1 MGVETLVLLTL
12 VVVLAMIVLVL
23 WRNNQ
28 QLIREN
34 TEFKTKLGLLEENL
48 RKEYEVKLQEWKQK
62 AEKEIRKDAISRS
75 SSTIL
80 GRVGEQLAPLLMFSN
95 YRINPKDVRFIGTPI
110 DFIAFKGLEEG
121 NPEEVIFIEVK
132 SGKTKTL
139 TKREKQIKEL
149 IENKKVR
156 WITFHTQSEIQK
168 LENAVSNEI
177 EKEEDRNE

>member
-1 MGVETLVLLTL
+1 MGMEAVVLSFLVLILI
-12 VVVLAMIVLVL
+12 AMVLVL
-23 WRNNQ
+23 WLKNQ
-28 QLIREN
+28 ELIKRT
-34 TEFKTKLGLLEENL
+34 TELETKLKLSEETL
-48 RKEYEVKLQEWKQK
+48 RKEYEVKLQEWKQR

-95 YRINPKDVRFIGTPI
+95 YGINPKDVRFIGTPI

-121 NPEEVIFIEVK
+121 NPEEIVFIEVK

-139 TKREKQIKEL
+139 TKRERQIKEL
-149 IENKKVR
+149 VESKKVR

-168 LENAVSNEI
+168 LESTVPDETDQEENE
-177 EKEEDRNE
+177 NE